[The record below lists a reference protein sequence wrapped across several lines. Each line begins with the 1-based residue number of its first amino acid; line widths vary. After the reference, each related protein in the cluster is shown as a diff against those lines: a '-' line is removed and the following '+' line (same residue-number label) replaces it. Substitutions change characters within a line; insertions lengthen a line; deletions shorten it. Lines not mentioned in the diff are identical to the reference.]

1 MGFGGLKSF
10 PSSNGGL
17 GLGLGFPVGDA
28 MGGGT
33 EGGGGSGVDL
43 NWGREDEAEVRGG
56 GGA

>member
-1 MGFGGLKSF
+1 M
-10 PSSNGGL
+10 
-17 GLGLGFPVGDA
+17 GDA

-43 NWGREDEAEVRGG
+43 NWGKEDEAEVRGRASRGG